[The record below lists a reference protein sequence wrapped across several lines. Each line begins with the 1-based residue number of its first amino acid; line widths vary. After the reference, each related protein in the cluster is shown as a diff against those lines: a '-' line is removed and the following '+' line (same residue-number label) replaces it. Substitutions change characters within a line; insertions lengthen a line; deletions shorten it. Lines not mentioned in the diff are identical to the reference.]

1 MSFVASLEPQAL
13 WRHFDRILTIP
24 RGSKEE
30 DRVRDYVLEVASR
43 CGLEHRRDAAGNV
56 VVRKPASAGRESDA
70 PTVLQAHL
78 DMVNEKNADVEHDF
92 ARDPIRPRQDGE
104 WLVATGTTL
113 GADNGIGVAALL
125 ALAEADDLDHGPLEL
140 LFTID
145 EETGLT
151 GAMQLD
157 GELLQGRRLINLD
170 SEEEAAICVGCAG
183 GGQSTL
189 LLPLTLARPDTGTS
203 ALALSLK
210 GLRGGHSGLDIRLQR
225 GNAIKLLARL
235 LHAAAHAMPL
245 RLAAFQGG
253 NKHNAIPREASA
265 VVLVGSDTV
274 ARCRA
279 ALAAELDAIRLEY
292 AVADPVIELAVTDA
306 TQPAQAWTGE
316 STLRALQLLEAL
328 PHGVIAMS
336 QDIPGLVETSTS
348 LATAR
353 VQDDSLELVCST
365 RSSINAAL
373 VAVRRRIGAIGALAG
388 AAVEEKAA
396 YPGWKP
402 NLASPLLAV
411 VKAVHRDVTGQE
423 PHLEAVHA
431 GLECG
436 IIGEK
441 VPGTDMVSIGPQIEN
456 PHSPD
461 ERVRVES
468 VGRFWSVLTGTLQRL
483 PA

>member
-1 MSFVASLEPQAL
+1 
-13 WRHFDRILTIP
+13 
-24 RGSKEE
+24 
-30 DRVRDYVLEVASR
+30 
-43 CGLEHRRDAAGNV
+43 
-56 VVRKPASAGRESDA
+56 
-70 PTVLQAHL
+70 
-78 DMVNEKNADVEHDF
+78 MVNEKNTDVDHDF
-92 ARDPIRPRQDGE
+92 ARDPIRPRQEGE
-104 WLVATGTTL
+104 WLMATGTTL

-125 ALAEADDLDHGPLEL
+125 ALAEADDVEHGPLEL

-157 GELLQGRRLINLD
+157 GELLRGRRLINLD
-170 SEEEAAICVGCAG
+170 SEEEDGICVGCAG

-189 LLPLTLARPDTGTS
+189 RLPLSSAAPDAGST
-203 ALALSLK
+203 ALALTLK
-210 GLRGGHSGLDIRLQR
+210 GLKGGHSGIDIRLQR

-235 LHAAAHAMPL
+235 LHAAAQAAPL

-253 NKHNAIPREASA
+253 NKHNAIPREANA
-265 VVLVGSDTV
+265 VVLVDDDAA
-274 ARCRA
+274 ARFRA
-279 ALAAELDAIRLEY
+279 ALDTELAAIRLEY
-292 AVADPVIELAVTDA
+292 AVADPGIELDVVDA
-306 TQPAQAWTGE
+306 TLPE
-316 STLRALQLLEAL
+316 RALDAASGTRMLHLLEAL

-353 VQDDSLELVCST
+353 VEGDSLELVCST
-365 RSSINAAL
+365 RSSINPAL
-373 VAVRRRIGAIGALAG
+373 DAVRRRIRAIATLAG
-388 AAVEEKAA
+388 ASVEEKDA

-402 NLASPLLAV
+402 DLASPLLAV
-411 VKAVHRDVTGQE
+411 VKTVHRDVMGQDARI
-423 PHLEAVHA
+423 EAVHA

-461 ERVRVES
+461 ERVRIES
-468 VGRFWSVLTGTLQRL
+468 VGRFWQVLTGTLRQLRG
-483 PA
+483 

>member
-13 WRHFDRILTIP
+13 WRHFDHILTVP
-24 RGSKEE
+24 RGSREE
-30 DRVRDYVLEVASR
+30 DRVRAYVLDVAARS
-43 CGLEHRRDAAGNV
+43 GLEHRRDAAGNV
-56 VVRKPASAGRESDA
+56 VVRKPASPGRDGDA
-70 PTVLQAHL
+70 VTVLQAHL
-78 DMVNEKNADVEHDF
+78 DMVNEKNADVAHDF
-92 ARDPIRPRQDGE
+92 TRDPIRPRQDGE
-104 WLVATGTTL
+104 WLLATGTTL

-125 ALAEADDLDHGPLEL
+125 ALAESDDVSHGPLEL

-157 GELLQGRRLINLD
+157 GSLLSGRRLINLD
-170 SEEEAAICVGCAG
+170 SEEEAAVCVGCAG

-189 LLPLTLARPDTGTS
+189 LLPLSFAAADEGAA
-203 ALALSLK
+203 ALALTLR
-210 GLRGGHSGLDIRLQR
+210 GLRGGHSGLDIGLQR

-235 LHAAAHAMPL
+235 LHAAAQAVPL

-265 VVLVGSDTV
+265 IVLVGAGATV
-274 ARCRA
+274 RFRD
-279 ALAAELDAIRLEY
+279 ALTAELDAIQLEY
-292 AVADPVIELAVTDA
+292 SAAEPGMELDVADAP
-306 TQPAQAWTGE
+306 QPPQAWDAAT
-316 STLRALQLLEAL
+316 STTALQLLEAL
-328 PHGVIAMS
+328 PHGVLAMS
-336 QDIPGLVETSTS
+336 LDIPGLVETSTS

-353 VQDDSLELVCST
+353 VDDGSLALVCST
-365 RSSINAAL
+365 RSSINPAL
-373 VAVRRRIGAIGALAG
+373 AAVRRRIRAIGALAG
-388 AAVEEKAA
+388 AAVEEKDA

-402 NLASPLLAV
+402 ELASPLLAV
-411 VKAVHRDVTGQE
+411 VKEAHRHVMGQE

-441 VPGTDMVSIGPQIEN
+441 VPGMDMVSIGPQIEN

-461 ERVRVES
+461 ERVKVES
-468 VGRFWSVLTGTLQRL
+468 VARFWRVLTRTLEQLRG
-483 PA
+483 

>member
-1 MSFVASLEPQAL
+1 MSFVASLEPRAL

-30 DRVRDYVLEVASR
+30 DRIRDYVLEVAGAR
-43 CGLEHRRDAAGNV
+43 GLEHRRDAAGNV
-56 VVRKPASAGRESDA
+56 VVIKPGSPGRESEA

-78 DMVNEKNADVEHDF
+78 DMVNEKNADVDHDF
-92 ARDPIRPRQDGE
+92 SRDPIRPRRDGA
-104 WLVATGTTL
+104 WLTASGTTL

-125 ALAEADDLDHGPLEL
+125 ALAEADDLEHGPLEL

-157 GELLQGRRLINLD
+157 GSLLRGRRLINLD
-170 SEEEAAICVGCAG
+170 SEEEDAICVGCAG

-189 LLPLTLARPDTGTS
+189 RLPLSSAAPDAGTS
-203 ALALSLK
+203 ALALTLK
-210 GLRGGHSGLDIRLQR
+210 GLKGGHSGIDIRLQR

-235 LHAAAHAMPL
+235 LHAATQAAPL
-245 RLAAFQGG
+245 RLAAVHGG

-265 VVLVGSDTV
+265 VVLVDD
-274 ARCRA
+274 A
-279 ALAAELDAIRLEY
+279 ALARFRAGVGDELDAIRLEY
-292 AVADPVIELAVTDA
+292 AVADPGIELEIADA
-306 TQPAQAWTGE
+306 PLPELAWDRG
-316 STLRALQLLEAL
+316 SGMRALHLLEAL
-328 PHGVIAMS
+328 PHGVVAMS

-353 VQDDSLELVCST
+353 VEGNSLELVCST
-365 RSSINAAL
+365 RSSIDRAL
-373 VAVRRRIGAIGALAG
+373 AAVRRRIRAIATLAS
-388 AAVEEKAA
+388 AAVEEKDA

-402 NLASPLLAV
+402 NLASPLLEV
-411 VKAVHRDVTGQE
+411 VKTVHRDVGGKE
-423 PHLEAVHA
+423 PQLMALHA

-441 VPGTDMVSIGPQIEN
+441 VPGIDMVSIGPQIEN
-456 PHSPD
+456 PHSPE
-461 ERVRVES
+461 ERVRLDS
-468 VGRFWSVLTGTLQRL
+468 VGRFWQVLTGTLQLLRG
-483 PA
+483 

>member
-13 WRHFDRILTIP
+13 WHHFDRILTIP
-24 RGSKEE
+24 RGSREE
-30 DRVRDYVLEVASR
+30 DRIRDYVLEVAAR
-43 CGLEHRRDAAGNV
+43 QGLEHRRDAAGNV
-56 VVRKPASAGRESDA
+56 VVIKPASPGRQSDA

-78 DMVNEKNADVEHDF
+78 DMVNEKNTDVDHDF
-92 ARDPIRPRQDGE
+92 ARDPIRPRREGE
-104 WLVATGTTL
+104 WLMATGTTL

-125 ALAEADDLDHGPLEL
+125 ALAEADDVEHGPLEL

-157 GELLQGRRLINLD
+157 GELLRGRRLINLD
-170 SEEEAAICVGCAG
+170 SEEEDGICVGCAG

-189 LLPLTLARPDTGTS
+189 QLPLSSAAPDGGS
-203 ALALSLK
+203 AALALTLK
-210 GLRGGHSGLDIRLQR
+210 GLKGGHSGIDIRLQR

-235 LHAAAHAMPL
+235 LHAAAQAAPL

-253 NKHNAIPREASA
+253 NKHNAIPREANA
-265 VVLVGSDTV
+265 VVLVDEGAVS
-274 ARCRA
+274 RFRA
-279 ALAAELDAIRLEY
+279 ALDTELHAIRLEY
-292 AVADPVIELAVTDA
+292 AVADPGIELEVADA
-306 TQPAQAWTGE
+306 PLPDRAWDAASG
-316 STLRALQLLEAL
+316 LRMLHLLEAL

-353 VQDDSLELVCST
+353 VEGDSLELVCST
-365 RSSINAAL
+365 RSSINPAL
-373 VAVRRRIGAIGALAG
+373 DAVRRRIRAIATLAG
-388 AAVEEKAA
+388 ATVEEKDA

-402 NLASPLLAV
+402 DLASPLLAV
-411 VKAVHRDVTGQE
+411 VKTVHRDVMGQDARI
-423 PHLEAVHA
+423 EAVHA

-441 VPGTDMVSIGPQIEN
+441 VPGTDMISIGPQIEN

-461 ERVRVES
+461 ERVRIES
-468 VGRFWSVLTGTLQRL
+468 VGRFWQVLTGTLRQLRG
-483 PA
+483 

>member
-13 WRHFDRILTIP
+13 WHHFDRILGIP

-30 DRVRDYVLEVASR
+30 DRIRDYVLEVAEAR
-43 CGLEHRRDAAGNV
+43 GLEHRRDAAGNV
-56 VVRKPASAGRESDA
+56 VVIKPGSAGRESDA

-78 DMVNEKNADVEHDF
+78 DMVNEKNADVTHDF
-92 ARDPIRPRQDGE
+92 SRDPIRPRQDGA
-104 WLVATGTTL
+104 WLTATGTTL

-125 ALAEADDLDHGPLEL
+125 ALAEADDLEHGPLEL

-157 GELLQGRRLINLD
+157 GSLLRGRRLINLD
-170 SEEEAAICVGCAG
+170 SEEEDAICVGCAG

-189 LLPLTLARPDTGTS
+189 LLPLSFGEPDAGSS
-203 ALALSLK
+203 ALALTLK
-210 GLRGGHSGLDIRLQR
+210 GLKGGHSGIDIRLQR

-235 LHAAAHAMPL
+235 LHAAAHAVPL
-245 RLAAFQGG
+245 RIAALHGG
-253 NKHNAIPREASA
+253 NKHNAIPREAGA
-265 VVLVGSDTV
+265 VVLVDDAALESF
-274 ARCRA
+274 RA
-279 ALAAELDAIRLEY
+279 AVSDELDAIRLEY
-292 AVADPVIELAVTDA
+292 AVADPGIELEFADA
-306 TQPAQAWTGE
+306 ALPERAWDAE
-316 STLRALQLLEAL
+316 SGMLALYLLEAL

-353 VQDDSLELVCST
+353 VEGDALELVCST
-365 RSSINAAL
+365 RSSIDRAL
-373 VAVRRRIGAIGALAG
+373 DAVRRRIHAIATLAG
-388 AAVEEKAA
+388 AAVEEKDA

-402 NLASPLLAV
+402 DLASPLLAV
-411 VKAVHRDVTGQE
+411 VKAVHRDVRGQE
-423 PHLEAVHA
+423 PQIEAVHA

-441 VPGTDMVSIGPQIEN
+441 VPGTDMVSMGPQIEN

-461 ERVRVES
+461 ERVRIDS
-468 VGRFWSVLTGTLQRL
+468 VGRFWQVLTGTLQQLRG
-483 PA
+483 